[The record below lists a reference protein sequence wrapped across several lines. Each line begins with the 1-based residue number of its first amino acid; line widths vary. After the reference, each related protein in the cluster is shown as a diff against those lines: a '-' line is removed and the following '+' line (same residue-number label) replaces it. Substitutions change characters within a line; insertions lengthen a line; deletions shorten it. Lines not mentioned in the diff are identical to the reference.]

1 MLSQRLPSCNLR
13 VKSIDLPPGVSSTRP
28 IERVADASRSRSLLR
43 RGRPEI
49 VPWRSLLVHAAAG
62 ASCGWGVL
70 AGLLLTDSAGL
81 ATLLENAQEGT
92 LALLLLFLQ
101 FGAGFA
107 TFAVA
112 GAVALSGAGKPT

>member
-1 MLSQRLPSCNLR
+1 M
-13 VKSIDLPPGVSSTRP
+13 
-28 IERVADASRSRSLLR
+28 
-43 RGRPEI
+43 
-49 VPWRSLLVHAAAG
+49 PWRSFLVHAAAG

-70 AGLLLTDSAGL
+70 AGLLLTGSGGL